1 MTSVRRSG
9 IAPNVW
15 REVVEEKVLVDG
27 MWRDDVYQ
35 LESVLVKLSLDVL
48 PHTHID
54 RIVPILHLVVLTIRF
69 SIYCYLL
76 CQKGHKKAQ
85 HTCYTAKQLQFCL
98 KIC

>member
-1 MTSVRRSG
+1 M
-9 IAPNVW
+9 W

-76 CQKGHKKAQ
+76 CQKAYSAVVIRKRN
-85 HTCYTAKQLQFCL
+85 TLVTRLNNYNFV
-98 KIC
+98 